1 MKKFVILALVLSLMA
16 VSLFSC
22 GTPPK
27 HFTGKWNFSK
37 ITKVEISPDVG
48 EDEMALLKEAY
59 VAEDVNG
66 VEANAMA
73 RFVAEGIFDSCYVN
87 FGKKQSYTYDPAMDR
102 EATWVF
108 YQTGENE
115 GFLSFYTEL
124 DATNGNPDPILYP
137 SVVYNAETDT
147 LLMTLHY
154 IGFMV
159 TIELTR

>member
-1 MKKFVILALVLSLMA
+1 
-16 VSLFSC
+16 
-22 GTPPK
+22 
-27 HFTGKWNFSK
+27 
-37 ITKVEISPDVG
+37 
-48 EDEMALLKEAY
+48 
-59 VAEDVNG
+59 
-66 VEANAMA
+66 
-73 RFVAEGIFDSCYVN
+73 
-87 FGKKQSYTYDPAMDR
+87 MDR

>member
-27 HFTGKWNFSK
+27 HFTGQWNFSK

-66 VEANAMA
+66 VEANAMQDSLPKEFSILATLILVKNSRTPTIPLWTA
-73 RFVAEGIFDSCYVN
+73 RQRGHFIRREKTKDS
-87 FGKKQSYTYDPAMDR
+87 FRFIPSLMRPTA
-102 EATWVF
+102 
-108 YQTGENE
+108 
-115 GFLSFYTEL
+115 
-124 DATNGNPDPILYP
+124 ILIPYSIP
-137 SVVYNAETDT
+137 R
-147 LLMTLHY
+147 LY
-154 IGFMV
+154 I
-159 TIELTR
+159 TQK

>member
-1 MKKFVILALVLSLMA
+1 MKKLVIFALVLSLMA

-22 GTPPK
+22 GTTPK
-27 HFTGKWNFSK
+27 HFTGQWKFSK
-37 ITKVEISPDVG
+37 ITKVEISPDAS
-48 EDEMALLKEAY
+48 EDVIALLKEEYA
-59 VAEDVNG
+59 AEDEKG

-73 RFVAEGIFDSCYVN
+73 RFVAEGIFAPCYVN
-87 FGKKQSYTYDPAMDR
+87 FGKKESHTYDPAMDR